1 MGNDPVSWIKS
12 TTDDPSHTDP
22 PVKEKG
28 DPVFLDKPVEK
39 EKGTLPKF
47 KTFDVRLTVLFR
59 EDHLDF
65 LDKMVRE
72 VNKNLTAEFREERIT
87 KNTVLLAMVDAF
99 KETE

>member
-1 MGNDPVSWIKS
+1 L
-12 TTDDPSHTDP
+12 
-22 PVKEKG
+22 KEEK
-28 DPVFLDKPVEK
+28 VFSDKPIEK

-72 VNKNLTAEFREERIT
+72 VNKNRTAEFREERIT
-87 KNTVLLAMVDAF
+87 KNTVLRAMVDAF
-99 KETE
+99 KETEVDLQNIPDEEVLAKRLRSRIRS